1 MATDLLP
8 FPDGMIEHKFACWE
22 VHPGLCSGCD
32 GAIYQEVMDVTSC
45 MHRYFTE
52 DKEGMHFALTALV
65 GRLGEANMSL
75 EHGPTQKSM
84 FCLQAWPI
92 HQGRANTYIL
102 RDASFPRR
110 TQHVAC
116 HPCSRQGH
124 ADFNLVVGKKTIAC
138 RCEKK

>member
-1 MATDLLP
+1 MAPLERPEKKLVATDLLP

-45 MHRYFTE
+45 MKRYFTE

-75 EHGPTQKSM
+75 EHGPTQKVC
-84 FCLQAWPI
+84 FACKR
-92 HQGRANTYIL
+92 GRYT
-102 RDASFPRR
+102 
-110 TQHVAC
+110 
-116 HPCSRQGH
+116 
-124 ADFNLVVGKKTIAC
+124 
-138 RCEKK
+138 